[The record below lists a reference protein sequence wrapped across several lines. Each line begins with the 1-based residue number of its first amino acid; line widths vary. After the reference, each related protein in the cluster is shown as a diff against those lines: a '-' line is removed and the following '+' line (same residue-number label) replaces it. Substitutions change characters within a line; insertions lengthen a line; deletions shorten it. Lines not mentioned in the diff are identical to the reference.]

1 MIRRTVLSRYFVLFS
16 LFAVMAGC
24 AQDSESQ
31 TGQDIPKLK
40 QTNLGLYLT
49 AKEAF
54 EKWEAA
60 PENVFVL
67 DVRTP
72 EEYIFVG
79 HAEMA

>member
-1 MIRRTVLSRYFVLFS
+1 MRISAIIAIFVA
-16 LFAVMAGC
+16 AVVAIHVS
-24 AQDSESQ
+24 AQSVDRKVPE
-31 TGQDIPKLK
+31 KK
-40 QTNLGLYLT
+40 QTSLGLYLT

-54 EKWEAA
+54 EKWKAE
-60 PENVFVL
+60 PKQVKVL